1 MGRLRS
7 FKARASKAS
16 AVMLAQSTLTSVP
29 NPKNHVSENRPG
41 MVANST
47 KRMTLAVLI
56 GPWACGELTFK
67 NPIVSFV
74 LVIQV

>member
-7 FKARASKAS
+7 FKARASNAS
-16 AVMLAQSTLTSVP
+16 AVMLAQSTLTRVP
-29 NPKNHVSENRPG
+29 KPKNHVSENKPG
-41 MVANST
+41 MVASST
-47 KRMTLAVLI
+47 KRITRAVLI

-74 LVIQV
+74 LVF